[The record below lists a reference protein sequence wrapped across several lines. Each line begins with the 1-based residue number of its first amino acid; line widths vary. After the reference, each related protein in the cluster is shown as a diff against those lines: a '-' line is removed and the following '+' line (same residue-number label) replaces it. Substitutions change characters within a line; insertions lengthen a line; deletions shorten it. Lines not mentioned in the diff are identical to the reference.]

1 MIPISSPVLDRAE
14 QEAASAVL
22 ASGRLAQ
29 GPCVT
34 EFEHAFAD
42 YVGVKHAVAT
52 SNGTTALHA
61 ALLAHGI
68 GDEDEVITTP
78 FTFIASVNAIIYA
91 GARPVLVDI
100 DDSFN
105 IDASQ
110 IEAAVSRRTRA
121 IMPVHL
127 YGQPSAM
134 DAIMQVAREHGLA
147 VIEDACQ
154 AHGAEFAG
162 RKVGSFGTGCFSFYA
177 TKNMTT
183 GEGGMVTTNDDEIA
197 DKARLVI
204 NHGVST
210 RYHHEILGY
219 NYRMTDIAAAI
230 GIVQLKKLPTLNARR
245 REIAGLYDQRL
256 GKLTGL
262 ILPRV
267 FPNRSHVFHQYTV
280 RITRDFGST
289 RDEVADFLKEKAIAT
304 GIYYPIPVHRQ
315 RSLQQWELANCP
327 FAVTEQMAEEV
338 LSIPVHPG
346 LSPLDVEHVI
356 DAIKSL
362 GGMR

>member
-1 MIPISSPVLDRAE
+1 
-14 QEAASAVL
+14 
-22 ASGRLAQ
+22 
-29 GPCVT
+29 
-34 EFEHAFAD
+34 
-42 YVGVKHAVAT
+42 
-52 SNGTTALHA
+52 
-61 ALLAHGI
+61 
-68 GDEDEVITTP
+68 
-78 FTFIASVNAIIYA
+78 
-91 GARPVLVDI
+91 
-100 DDSFN
+100 
-105 IDASQ
+105 
-110 IEAAVSRRTRA
+110 
-121 IMPVHL
+121 MPVHL